1 MPVRRMDSKR
11 VANQAVLRS
20 VNERISDLNEEF
32 SAHLDLDAQFV
43 CECPDLGCIEPIS
56 MAPAEYRRIRENA
69 TWFILVAGHIDPEFE
84 DVVET
89 HEGFTVVAV
98 PGHLLPDRAGD
109 S

>member
-20 VNERISDLNEEF
+20 VNERISELNEDF
-32 SAHLDLDAQFV
+32 SVQLDLDEQFV
-43 CECPDLGCIEPIS
+43 CECPDLTCIEPIS
-56 MAPAEYRRIRENA
+56 MTPPDYRRVRENR
-69 TWFILVAGHIDPEFE
+69 TWFIVVAGHIDTELE
-84 DVVET
+84 EVVET

-98 PGHLLPDRAGD
+98 PEDLLPDQADG